1 MAVTGQELPRIEE
14 AAAGKA
20 GSRRGL
26 ERAWGGL
33 RRPLLRI
40 WHSIQ
45 RFIAL
50 TIFSSLT
57 RRIVVL
63 NLAGLAVLVIGILYL
78 NQWRAGLI
86 EARVQSLRVQGE
98 IIAAAIAASATVA
111 SVVI

>member
-33 RRPLLRI
+33 WRPLLRF

-63 NLAGLAVLVIGILYL
+63 NLAGLAVGNACVIEFDSHGFGTC
-78 NQWRAGLI
+78 RVRP
-86 EARVQSLRVQGE
+86 ARVKFP
-98 IIAAAIAASATVA
+98 
-111 SVVI
+111 